1 MAAESVER
9 FNPENEFPIITHGLP
24 YPEACAKH
32 LATTLSSL
40 KPFLVI
46 SESLSKTTD
55 VVQRLTSA
63 LNSDTVKVVGTRI
76 GLKPHTYYSEVLQV
90 IHEVRDSGADSI
102 VTVGGGS
109 LVDGAK
115 AVSFVSF
122 PQPRRVLVSP
132 APGFGERRQQHRRA
146 GPPLPDQPCA

>member
-1 MAAESVER
+1 MTAESIER
-9 FNPENEFPIITHGLP
+9 FNPDKEFPIITYGLP

-32 LATTLSSL
+32 LASTLNSL

-55 VVQRLTSA
+55 VVERLKTA
-63 LNSDTVKVVGTRI
+63 LNTADVRVVGTHI
-76 GLKPHTYYSEVLQV
+76 GMRPHTYYSEVLQV
-90 IHEVRDSGADSI
+90 LHEVKDSGADSI

-115 AVSFVSF
+115 AVSFVSR
-122 PQPRRVLVSP
+122 P
-132 APGFGERRQQHRRA
+132 
-146 GPPLPDQPCA
+146 